1 MGSYRQPDTLML
13 TTHNPKPTCDAKRK
27 TLKRP
32 LMPTSLPAVCF
43 AVPTATPAYSG
54 LTAVRTVINIILPQR
69 KSMISRIEELIK
81 QLEEENKGLQH
92 HIDKTDLDKESEYY
106 ISLFVRTQKRMQDN
120 RAIIKEL
127 NNIIKKH

>member
-1 MGSYRQPDTLML
+1 
-13 TTHNPKPTCDAKRK
+13 
-27 TLKRP
+27 
-32 LMPTSLPAVCF
+32 
-43 AVPTATPAYSG
+43 
-54 LTAVRTVINIILPQR
+54 
-69 KSMISRIEELIK
+69 MISRIEELIK